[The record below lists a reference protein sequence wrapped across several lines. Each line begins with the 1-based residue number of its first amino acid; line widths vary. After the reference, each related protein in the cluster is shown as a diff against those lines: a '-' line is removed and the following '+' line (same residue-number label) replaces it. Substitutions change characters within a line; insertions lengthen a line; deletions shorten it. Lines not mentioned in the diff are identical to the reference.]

1 MKEVMTQQYSET
13 AQWSDWCLENMLT
26 LLHHRFPH
34 CNIWIIKPVK
44 MLRNIYSCFHNFLQC
59 SIVGTPESTEYYGAI
74 THLHQLLLNGAKT
87 AGIEVT
93 SLPVVLVGF
102 SKGCVVLN
110 QIVHEL
116 DHVLHHHNHHSASN
130 GAVVGDFDNRA
141 FLKLVKEIYWL
152 DSGHNGEDGA
162 WITREKEIK
171 ALVSLG
177 AELHIHVTPQQVSDP
192 LRMWIGEEHTMFLE
206 ELKRLGATVY
216 DTFHF
221 KVQPRS
227 LENHFKILNE
237 F

>member
-1 MKEVMTQQYSET
+1 MTQQYSET
-13 AQWSDWCLENMLT
+13 AQWSDWCLENMVT
-26 LLHHRFPH
+26 LLHNRFPC
-34 CNIWIIKPVK
+34 CNIWIIKPAK
-44 MLRNIYSCFHNFLQC
+44 ILRNIYSCYHNFLQC
-59 SIVGTPESTEYYGAI
+59 SIVGTPEYTEDYGAI
-74 THLHQLLLNGAKT
+74 KHLRLLLKGAET
-87 AGIEVT
+87 AVVQVS

-116 DHVLHHHNHHSASN
+116 DHILHHNNSTLN
-130 GAVVGDFDNRA
+130 DAVESFDDSA

-152 DSGHNGEDGA
+152 DSGHNGEYGA
-162 WITREKEIK
+162 WITREKDIK

-192 LRMWIGEEHTMFLE
+192 HRIWIGEEHKIFLE
-206 ELKRLGATVY
+206 ELKKLGATVH
-216 DTFHF
+216 DKFHF

-227 LENHFKILNE
+227 LENHFKILSA